1 MALSDN
7 RDTKEMASP
16 FAFRHEVLGGTS
28 QDFYKGQ
35 LVAVDLTDGRLY
47 PAVAADLNLQVCGR
61 CEEEYS
67 TGASETTK
75 KIKFKSG
82 IFNYASGTA
91 GEAIVAADRGQVCYV
106 VDDQTVGIDGNSQ
119 ANALAGRIYDVDS
132 YGVWV
137 GIHFPMPQLAPVG
150 GGTAEPGQV

>member
-1 MALSDN
+1 MALSAP

-16 FAFRHEVLGGTS
+16 FAFRHEALGGTS

-35 LVAVDLTDGRLY
+35 LVAIDVSDGRLY
-47 PAVAADLNLQVCGR
+47 PAAAGDLNLQVCGR
-61 CEEEYS
+61 CEETYS
-67 TGASETTK
+67 TGASETAK
-75 KIKFKSG
+75 SVKFKSG
-82 IFNYASGTA
+82 IFNYASGQTS
-91 GEAIVAADRGQVCYV
+91 EAITVADKGQVCYV
-106 VDDQTVGIDGNSQ
+106 VDDETVGIDGNSQ

-150 GGTAEPGQV
+150 PTGA

>member
-1 MALSDN
+1 MALSAP
-7 RDTKEMASP
+7 RYTKEMASP
-16 FAFRHEVLGGTS
+16 LAFRHEVLGATS
-28 QDFYKGQ
+28 EQFYKGQ
-35 LVAVDLTDGRLY
+35 LVAIDPADGRLY
-47 PAVAADLNLQVCGR
+47 PAVAADTTLIVCGR
-61 CEEEYS
+61 CEETYT

-91 GEAIVAADRGQVCYV
+91 GEAILADDRGKVCYV
-106 VDDQTVGIDGNSQ
+106 LDDESVGLSGNSA

-137 GIHFPMPQLAPVG
+137 AIQFPLPQLAPLG
-150 GGTAEPGQV
+150 PTGA

>member
-1 MALSDN
+1 MALSAP

-16 FAFRHEVLGGTS
+16 LAFRHEVLGGTS

-35 LVAVDLTDGRLY
+35 LVAVDLSDGRLY

-61 CEEEYS
+61 CEETYS

-82 IFNYASGTA
+82 IFNYASGSS
-91 GEAIVAADRGQVCYV
+91 GEAITAAERGQVCYV
-106 VDDQTVGIDGNSQ
+106 LDDESVGLDGNGQ
-119 ANALAGRIYDVDS
+119 ANAIAGRIYDVDS

-137 GIHFPMPQLAPVG
+137 AIQFPLPQLAPVG
-150 GGTAEPGQV
+150 PTGA

>member
-35 LVAVDLTDGRLY
+35 LVAIDSDDGRLY
-47 PAVAADLNLQVCGR
+47 PAVAADLTLQVCGR

-67 TGASETTK
+67 TGASETDK

-82 IFNYASGTA
+82 IFNYDSGAS
-91 GEAIVAADRGQVCYV
+91 GEAIAADDRGKVCYV
-106 VDDQTVGIDGNSQ
+106 VDDETVGLSGNSG

-137 GIHFPMPQLAPVG
+137 AIQFPLPQLAPTG
-150 GGTAEPGQV
+150 PTGA

>member
-1 MALSDN
+1 MALSAP

-16 FAFRHEVLGGTS
+16 LAFRHEVLGGTS

-35 LVAVDLTDGRLY
+35 LVAVDLSDGRLY

-61 CEEEYS
+61 CEETYS

-82 IFNYASGTA
+82 IFNYASGSS

-106 VDDQTVGIDGNSQ
+106 IDDQTVGLDGDGQ
-119 ANALAGRIYDVDS
+119 ANAIAGRIYDVDS

-137 GIHFPMPQLAPVG
+137 AIQFPLPQLAPVG
-150 GGTAEPGQV
+150 PTGA